1 MTNQSPTIGIDVA
14 KAHLDIHIHPTE
26 RILHC
31 ANTKDGHKDMLAFF
45 QEHQVPQAALAVLEA
60 SGGYERPVWI
70 CLQQAGYKVH
80 LVQPMRARNFIR
92 AGGTQAKTDKIDAQ
106 ALALF
111 GASGLTQGTTL
122 PNETQLALRDL
133 SRTLGSLRKHAGQIK
148 EQMQKVTHPK
158 TCKTFKALH
167 RTSLREAEKLEEALD
182 DLIAD
187 HPGLATLVNLFCSMP
202 GIGRY
207 TAIILV
213 AELPEIGQC
222 SKAQIAA
229 LAGLAPYTRQSGA
242 WSGKSHIAG
251 GRKHVRKALYMAALS
266 SVSYNKTLK
275 NFYDKL
281 RTNGKSFKVA
291 ITATMR
297 KMIVALNSMAKNN
310 APWKT
315 NIA

>member
-14 KAHLDIHIHPTE
+14 KAHLDIHIHPTD

-31 ANTKDGHKDMLAFF
+31 ANTKAGHKDMLAFF

-111 GASGLTQGTTL
+111 GAS
-122 PNETQLALRDL
+122 
-133 SRTLGSLRKHAGQIK
+133 
-148 EQMQKVTHPK
+148 
-158 TCKTFKALH
+158 
-167 RTSLREAEKLEEALD
+167 LREAEKLEEALE

-187 HPGLATLVNLFCSMP
+187 HPGLATLVDLFCSMP

-229 LAGLAPYTRQSGA
+229 LSGLAPYTRQSGA

-266 SVSYNKTLK
+266 TVSYNPTLK
-275 NFYDKL
+275 SFYDRL
-281 RTNGKSFKVA
+281 RINGKSFKVA

-297 KMIVALNSMAKNN
+297 KMIVALNSMAKYNS
-310 APWKT
+310 PWTTKT
-315 NIA
+315 A